1 MNIKLI
7 FGASLLLLVPIAG
20 QANTIIAQDNANDTA
35 YSGGSFNGQNGG
47 FGFSLFSVVTTNAI
61 NTSGSFIGTAADSEG
76 NTGTPAPSSINTNG
90 KSFGLYAKSSGDST
104 TVTRG
109 FSTSFFQPGQAFSL
123 DFVKGYND
131 FGTSGVVLT
140 SAAGTIG
147 DFTYSHA
154 NGGHL
159 IFNGTDTNLGFISG
173 ADHLLYTITGL
184 TTYSFQSTGADNF
197 SGSGTFSGP
206 ITGFQVKLT
215 DVGNS
220 GTDHQSYFNN
230 LSLTAAPEPSQM
242 AAISLM
248 VLGLGGLLVRR
259 RQMRVTKNL

>member
-1 MNIKLI
+1 M
-7 FGASLLLLVPIAG
+7 
-20 QANTIIAQDNANDTA
+20 
-35 YSGGSFNGQNGG
+35 
-47 FGFSLFSVVTTNAI
+47 
-61 NTSGSFIGTAADSEG
+61 
-76 NTGTPAPSSINTNG
+76 
-90 KSFGLYAKSSGDST
+90 
-104 TVTRG
+104 
-109 FSTSFFQPGQAFSL
+109 
-123 DFVKGYND
+123 
-131 FGTSGVVLT
+131 
-140 SAAGTIG
+140 
-147 DFTYSHA
+147 
-154 NGGHL
+154 
-159 IFNGTDTNLGFISG
+159 
-173 ADHLLYTITGL
+173 LYTITGL

-242 AAISLM
+242 AAISFM